1 VSHHEGADGLVP
13 VISRRATGENPNMKC
28 ADIMSKNLEW
38 LTEKDSVQRAAL
50 AMADAGIGFL
60 PICDARKQVIGV
72 VTARDLTT
80 RALAKTIAAETI
92 SAASI
97 MTAPAITCLET
108 ANVHDAEEL
117 MAEERIRRLVIV
129 DNDGKLTGVLGLAD
143 VVEHAP
149 GRETLQTVKAVLAR
163 GALGPRGGATRS
175 QPLLQGDPNVRNL
188 PAPSVHLKV
197 FPTVFEGGHRGS
209 DTKEFPG

>member
-1 VSHHEGADGLVP
+1 
-13 VISRRATGENPNMKC
+13 MKC

-38 LTEKDSVQRAAL
+38 LTEQDSVQRAAFV
-50 AMADAGIGFL
+50 MADAGIGFL

-80 RALAKTIAAETI
+80 RVLAKTIAAETI

-97 MTAPAITCLET
+97 MTAPALTCLET
-108 ANVHDAEEL
+108 ADVHEAEQL

-129 DNDGKLTGVLGLAD
+129 DADGKLAGVLGLAD
-143 VVEHAP
+143 LVEHAP
-149 GRETLQTVKAVLAR
+149 HRETLQTVKAVLGR
-163 GALGPRGGATRS
+163 GALGPRGGAPRNE
-175 QPLLQGDPNVRNL
+175 PLLQDDPNVRNL
-188 PAPSVHLKV
+188 PSPPDHLKV
-197 FPTVFEGGHRGS
+197 LPSVFEGGHRVT